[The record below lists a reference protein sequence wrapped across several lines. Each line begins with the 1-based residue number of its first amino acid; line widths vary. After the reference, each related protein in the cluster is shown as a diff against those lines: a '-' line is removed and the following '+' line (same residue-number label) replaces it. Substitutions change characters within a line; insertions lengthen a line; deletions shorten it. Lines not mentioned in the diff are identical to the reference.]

1 MKVEK
6 LQDNRVR
13 YTFEVAVDEFEH
25 GLDHAFEHVIKEVEL
40 KGFRKGHV
48 PRNVY
53 ETKFGVESLYEDAL
67 NHVLHHKYNEA
78 QAHPDYEIVG
88 QPDVDVDI
96 AKIKRGEVFEV
107 SFNAPVKPEVK
118 LGQYKGIEFTAVK
131 SEVTDSEVN
140 LEVKNLLGQN
150 STLEPKEGIIEF
162 GDTAIFDFD
171 GYLDGEPFEGGKAEN
186 YSLEIGSNQFIPG
199 FEEQMVGLGV
209 DGTKE
214 INVTFPEAYQEKS
227 LAGKAVIFKVLVHEV
242 KSKKAAE
249 LNDEW
254 VASLAREGIS
264 TVAELTAT
272 TRTELEAKK
281 KQEAENVTTDQ
292 IIGTVLDNATLEIPK
307 VMIDEEVKHYKESVE
322 QQAKQYG
329 LEFDMFL
336 SLSGVTP
343 EQFEAQAL
351 SDSTKRVRTTL
362 VLEAVS
368 KAESITATEE
378 ELNAKYDELAV
389 KYKMPVDEVKKYL
402 PADVLTNDVAVNK
415 AYKLVIDS
423 AVKL

>member
-6 LQDNRVR
+6 LSDNRVR
-13 YTFEVAVDEFEH
+13 YTFEVTPDEFEH
-25 GLDHAFEHVIKEVEL
+25 GLDHAFDHVVKDVEL

-48 PRNVY
+48 PRKTY

-67 NHVLHHKYNEA
+67 NHVLHHKYHEA
-78 QAHPDYEIVG
+78 QAHPEFEIVG
-88 QPDVDVDI
+88 QPDVEVDI
-96 AKIKRGEVFEV
+96 ANIKRGEVFTV
-107 SFNAPVKPEVK
+107 AFNAPVKPEVK
-118 LGQYKGIEFTAVK
+118 LGQYKGIEVK
-131 SEVTDSEVN
+131 AIKTDVTDSEVN
-140 LEVKNLLGQN
+140 LEIRTLLGQN
-150 STLEPKEGIIEF
+150 ATLEPKEGKLEL

-171 GYLDGEPFEGGKAEN
+171 GYLDGVAFDGGKAEN

-199 FEEQMVGLGV
+199 FEDQMVGLAV
-209 DGTKE
+209 DEPKE
-214 INVTFPEAYQEKS
+214 INVTFPENYQEKT
-227 LAGKAVIFKVLVHEV
+227 LAGKPVVFKVVVHEI
-242 KSKKAAE
+242 KSKKLAE

-254 VASLAREGIS
+254 VASLAREGV
-264 TVAELTAT
+264 TNVAELTAS
-272 TRTELEAKK
+272 TRKELEEKK
-281 KQEAENVTTDQ
+281 KQEADNVTTDQ
-292 IIGTVLDNATLEIPK
+292 IINTVLENATVEIPK
-307 VMIDEEVKHYKESVE
+307 EMIDEEVKHYKESVE

-368 KAESITATEE
+368 KAEGITATDE
-378 ELNAKYDELAV
+378 ELTAKYEELAA
-389 KYKMPVDEVKKYL
+389 KYNMPVDEIKKYL
-402 PADVLTNDVAVNK
+402 PAEVLSNDVAINK
-415 AYKLVIDS
+415 AYKLVTDS

>member
-13 YTFEVAVDEFEH
+13 YTFEVTPEEFEH
-25 GLDHAFEHVIKEVEL
+25 GLDHAFDHVIKDVEL
-40 KGFRKGHV
+40 KGFRKGKV

-67 NHVLHHKYNEA
+67 NHVLHHKYHEA
-78 QAHPDYEIVG
+78 QAHDDYEIVG
-88 QPDVDVDI
+88 QPDVEVDI
-96 AKIKRGEVFEV
+96 ANIKRGEVFEV
-107 SFNAPVKPEVK
+107 SFNAPVKPEVV
-118 LGQYKGIEFTAVK
+118 LGQYKGIEVKAIK

-140 LEVKNLLGQN
+140 VEIKTLLGQN
-150 STLEPKEGIIEF
+150 ATLEPKEGKLEF
-162 GDTAIFDFD
+162 GDTAIFNFD
-171 GYLDGEPFEGGKAEN
+171 GYLDGKAFEGGQAEN

-199 FEEQMVGLGV
+199 FEEQMVGLEVGV
-209 DGTKE
+209 LKD
-214 INVTFPEAYQEKS
+214 INVTFPENYQEKT
-227 LAGKAVIFKVLVHEV
+227 LAGKPVIFKVLVNEI
-242 KSKKAAE
+242 KSKKVAE

-254 VASLAREGIS
+254 VAALAREGVT
-264 TVAELTAT
+264 TVAELTAA
-272 TRTELEAKK
+272 TRKELEDKK

-292 IIGTVLDNATLEIPK
+292 IIGKVLDNATLEIPQ
-307 VMIDEEVKHYKESVE
+307 VMIDEEIKHYKESVQ

-368 KAESITATEE
+368 KAEGITATDE
-378 ELNAKYDELAV
+378 ELTAKYEELAG
-389 KYKMPVDEVKKYL
+389 KYNMPVDEIKKYL
-402 PADVLTNDVAVNK
+402 PADILSNDVAINK